1 MHGWPEGHK
10 WKHLK
15 RSVLTDLVED
25 RNDLLTSLSRHLHKS
40 TLTYE
45 EAVNAIR
52 NSDNLEEIPPHLGD
66 FIIAAISYTI
76 NRTIVLIKP
85 TIEKYT
91 DPNAIEK
98 VRYNCKQEFLF
109 SEDKG
114 AGKGTDLIVLVFN
127 GFDYY
132 APAQPRYIIKLTR
145 CAANAMNFIEDAT
158 AEINSIMSSVPPS
171 DTRTTMTKAL
181 RAMGAAK
188 GYLAGTRLATGT
200 TVEANLPK
208 ETTVARPVPA
218 MEAAAKVTR
227 KRVAATLKTLAP
239 ERKEDEGEEDW
250 KKRKTD
256 WKDNL
261 TKEVNRSVRLPE
273 NQCACGES
281 FTNKAKLDDHVTTE
295 HPDSKAWKCSVCKK
309 VLGSKE
315 HCWGHVRHHL
325 GKYYH
330 YCDVPYKDEDDRDDE
345 GKPKKKVCEQGF
357 DEVSF
362 VEFHRENTHSV
373 GRAKIRCIFCDK
385 PQLSKRRKTSH
396 EKICKAKPGMKPGQK
411 TDFCKYCDYGCR
423 GNDTLRGHVQAEH
436 PEKVGLPAPKRYVC
450 KRCNKKFKTSSGAR
464 GHDCTTKKKPAA
476 AVGKRKMLYFT

>member
-1 MHGWPEGHK
+1 M
-10 WKHLK
+10 
-15 RSVLTDLVED
+15 LTDLVED

-91 DPNAIEK
+91 DPKAIEK

-114 AGKGTDLIVLVFN
+114 VGKGTDLIVLVFN

-188 GYLAGTRLATGT
+188 GYLAGTHLATGT

-261 TKEVNRSVRLPE
+261 TKEVNRSVRLLE

-315 HCWGHVRHHL
+315 HCWGHV
-325 GKYYH
+325 
-330 YCDVPYKDEDDRDDE
+330 
-345 GKPKKKVCEQGF
+345 
-357 DEVSF
+357 
-362 VEFHRENTHSV
+362 
-373 GRAKIRCIFCDK
+373 
-385 PQLSKRRKTSH
+385 
-396 EKICKAKPGMKPGQK
+396 
-411 TDFCKYCDYGCR
+411 
-423 GNDTLRGHVQAEH
+423 
-436 PEKVGLPAPKRYVC
+436 
-450 KRCNKKFKTSSGAR
+450 
-464 GHDCTTKKKPAA
+464 
-476 AVGKRKMLYFT
+476 